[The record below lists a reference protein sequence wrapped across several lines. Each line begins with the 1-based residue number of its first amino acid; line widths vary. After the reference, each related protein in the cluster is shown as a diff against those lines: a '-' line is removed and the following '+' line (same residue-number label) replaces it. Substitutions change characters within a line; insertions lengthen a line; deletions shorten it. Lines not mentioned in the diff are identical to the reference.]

1 MSKKAVSSRAVPLVK
16 NQTSPAIT
24 AIGPMTSSASTA
36 SQRAFF
42 PADAP
47 AGPR

>member
-1 MSKKAVSSRAVPLVK
+1 VAYLKYQIAL
-16 NQTSPAIT
+16 AIT
-24 AIGPMTSSASTA
+24 AMGPMTSTASTA

-42 PADAP
+42 PAEAP